1 MIINQFNRSVE
12 IRGKIATIILMV
24 AILCLSKVKE
34 EIRCKQLLTL
44 GRVKIFSHFSL
55 QALA

>member
-44 GRVKIFSHFSL
+44 SL
-55 QALA
+55 QGAL

>member
-1 MIINQFNRSVE
+1 MTKPREKTREELQAE
-12 IRGKIATIILMV
+12 IEDGK
-24 AILCLSKVKE
+24 K
-34 EIRCKQLLTL
+34 

>member
-44 GRVKIFSHFSL
+44 SL
-55 QALA
+55 QGALWSCQDFFAL